1 MKTTNMIGERQVG
14 MPQHASV
21 SYLHS
26 VAQPVAIRAPVSRLQ
41 QALRQLDD
49 LKRAL
54 ASSRQELV
62 AARAQVRALSTV
74 NGQLKGLAVQREG
87 APKTL
92 PYPAWELTDFSLS
105 AGLDPHEMLHIERLL
120 NKRIRLRKGDALYR
134 FGDVFDTLY
143 AIQAG
148 SCKTVLLGRD
158 GQYKVT
164 GYHMLGEIIGMDGVG
179 SNVYACE
186 ATALEDMQVWP
197 LPFARI
203 EKLAQFCDQFR
214 DNLHKL
220 LAEEYARVLALT
232 VVLATNRAEQR
243 VAVFLLDLSQRYQA
257 RGFSSCEFVLR
268 LTRAEIG
275 SYLGL
280 KVETVSRQLTRFQ
293 REGLI
298 QVEGR
303 VVKLLDLVALS
314 LLVDS

>member
-1 MKTTNMIGERQVG
+1 MRTTGVIGARHVG
-14 MPQHASV
+14 TPQHASV

-26 VAQPVAIRAPVSRLQ
+26 AAPPVAIRSPLQ
-41 QALRQLDD
+41 QALRQVDD

-54 ASSRQELV
+54 ASSRQQLV
-62 AARAQVRALSTV
+62 AAQGQVKVLSAV
-74 NGQLKGLAVQREG
+74 NAQLKGLAVQREG
-87 APKTL
+87 VRNTI
-92 PYPAWELTDFSLS
+92 PYSARELTNLSLS

-120 NKRIRLRKGDALYR
+120 SKRIRLRKGDVLYR
-134 FGDVFDTLY
+134 FGDGFDTLY
-143 AIQAG
+143 AIRAG
-148 SCKTVLLGRD
+148 SCKTVFLARD

-179 SNVYACE
+179 SNFHECE
-186 ATALEDMQVWP
+186 ATALEDMEVWP

-220 LAEEYARVLALT
+220 LSEEYSRVQALT
-232 VVLATNRAEQR
+232 VLLATMRAEQR
-243 VAVFLLDLSQRYQA
+243 LAVFLLDLSQRYQA

-268 LTRAEIG
+268 MTREEIG

-280 KVETVSRQLTRFQ
+280 KLETVSRQLARFQ

-303 VVKLLDLVALS
+303 LVKLLDLVALS
-314 LLVDS
+314 RLADS